1 MLSIL
6 HHIRKFLLSALKRYS
21 PGRLLQYLLALCRAF
36 FSRSKSKYG
45 GQDSGHE
52 FLPKTLTPVEGNGYL
67 SEGSMITPVG
77 HIISGS
83 RTPAQV
89 EAGTAPVGEDPAQ
102 HVNTSP
108 PCVCDQ
114 FLRIVYAN
122 YHHVAQIMI
131 VLPNAQ
137 VR

>member
-1 MLSIL
+1 MLSIP
-6 HHIRKFLLSALKRYS
+6 HYIREFLLRALKRYS
-21 PGRLLQYLLALCRAF
+21 PGRLLQYLLSLCRVV
-36 FSRSKSKYG
+36 FSKCKSKCSG
-45 GQDSGHE
+45 PDSSHE